1 MKIAVTSS
9 GSGLDAEVD
18 PRFGRCAHFVFVDTE
33 SGAVEVAANQ
43 SVSAGGGAGVQS
55 AQVVTDHGATAVL
68 TGNCGPNAYRALDA
82 AGIKVIAGVTGTV
95 RDAVEAFKKGGLSAT
110 SGPSVDAKFGA
121 GS

>member
-1 MKIAVTSS
+1 MKIAITSS

-55 AQVVTDHGATAVL
+55 AQVVADHGATAVL

-95 RDAVEAFKKGGLSAT
+95 RDAVEAFKKGDLSPT